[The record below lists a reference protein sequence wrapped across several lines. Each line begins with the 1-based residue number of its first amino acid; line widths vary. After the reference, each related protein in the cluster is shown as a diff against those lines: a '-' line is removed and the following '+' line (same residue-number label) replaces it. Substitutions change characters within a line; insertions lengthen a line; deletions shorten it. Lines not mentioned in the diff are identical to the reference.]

1 MLEYGSAKVLYKSCS
16 TNGVANA
23 KNSSKMGS
31 VEQWNPI
38 LVDNCLDFAFSI
50 CLRKL
55 EKSVFLKKNCSVL
68 KNRLPGAST
77 GQKK

>member
-23 KNSSKMGS
+23 KNPLKMGS

-38 LVDNCLDFAFSI
+38 LVDNNLDFAFSI
-50 CLRKL
+50 CQRKL
-55 EKSVFLKKNCSVL
+55 EKSIFLNNHFGLWLFK
-68 KNRLPGAST
+68 A
-77 GQKK
+77 